1 MKRVVQLALDVFP
14 DRVAVRLDDHAALDA
29 RIIHQLGLLTMSVY
43 HLEKSTSIEVMSSTI
58 FFFWFAKEINP
69 FEVLCLL

>member
-1 MKRVVQLALDVFP
+1 
-14 DRVAVRLDDHAALDA
+14 
-29 RIIHQLGLLTMSVY
+29 MSVY

-58 FFFWFAKEINP
+58 FFWFAKEINP